1 MSNEFVED
9 IYVFNDDAK
18 YFMRALLDTGSAVN
32 MIHAGK
38 VEESGFEVSPYRGPP
53 IRDAD
58 GPSVSVLGVVNI
70 QFHFRGENSARTWTL
85 GFVVLRDPPFDIAFG
100 RPFIR
105 KAGLLKRSDVALPV
119 AFGHQSKEEK
129 QGQSSKTRD
138 ADDRNDAVKE
148 RERQQERA
156 RRDAEKRRREK
167 DKERRK

>member
-38 VEESGFEVSPYRGPP
+38 VEESGFEVSPYLGPS

-58 GPSVSVLGVVNI
+58 GPIVAVLGQVNI

-105 KAGLLKRSDVALPV
+105 KAGLLKRSDIALPV
-119 AFGHQSKEEK
+119 AFGHQSKQDK
-129 QGQSSKTRD
+129 QGQNSRTRE
-138 ADDRNDAVKE
+138 ADDHNESVKARE
-148 RERQQERA
+148 REQEKA
-156 RRDAEKRRREK
+156 RRDAEKRRKEK
-167 DKERRK
+167 DKERKR